1 MKVNDT
7 LKIKEKANRK
17 FFKDHPNYDLPYPH
31 LDDMNLQQKLTL
43 KKEFRYKYDGEI
55 KDVNIGALSACKKQE
70 IFELSPHQEFIKRF
84 ISYQSPYNGV
94 LLFHG
99 LGSGKTCSAIGITES
114 IRVYSKYIHNFK
126 RILIIASP
134 NVQENFKL
142 QLFDPSNLKK
152 INDIWSIRGCLGNSL
167 IKELNIEQINNL
179 TKEELIHKIHKLI
192 NNYYDFTGYIE
203 FANRIQKCIVQQNG
217 AIQERPTQKKLKSA
231 FEDTLIIIDEIH
243 NIRINTDVKSDKKI
257 SKSLY
262 TLVKYV
268 KYLKFVFLTGTPMY
282 NDPKEILFILNI
294 LNMNDNRSIVQ
305 IKDIFDE
312 NGEFIVKGGV
322 NIGKELFAMKA
333 NGYVSY
339 VRGENPYS
347 FPYLIMPHMYKDP
360 HSIKIL
366 AKYPSVQF
374 NKKPITGPIKYI
386 DVFVTPL
393 SKTQEAGYTYF
404 VDKVIEKVKDQQV
417 FEQMDSFRYS
427 IIQSPIQALNIV
439 YPVDDG
445 YLTGNVG
452 LESVMKY
459 VERQNPPSKNGFEYT
474 RMNGMFAYNKI
485 GEYSHKIKTIL
496 DNIINSTGIIL
507 IYSGY
512 IDGGIVPMALA
523 LEHIGFTRYG
533 SSSKSL
539 FKNKQYTDKDKEQPP
554 MKNFKYSIICG
565 EKPLSP
571 NNNEEIDALTH
582 NNTNGERVKVVIISQ
597 AGSEGIDLKNIRQV
611 HIMEPWYNM
620 NRIEQIIGRARR
632 NCSHKEL
639 PLNERNVQIFLH
651 CSSMPEVET
660 MDMYLYRLSEKK
672 SIKIGQVSRLLK
684 SVSIDCI
691 LNKEQQAFAH
701 MTQRI
706 KLKTSDVRINT
717 LIDYKLQDEPFSVL
731 CDYSDS
737 CEYECINKVT
747 DKEALDKTTYQYP
760 FTQSNKVL
768 ERIKQLFKIK
778 YVYKRAEINKLVIT
792 RGIHMEEVDRA
803 LHDLELETLTD
814 KYGRKGNLIH
824 TTDLYFFHPIELKDK
839 HVTMFERITP
849 IQHKDMQY
857 KVGID
862 FAENNTSKEDTTIM
876 VNVRDKYTRALENNE
891 NNKTDDDWYNF
902 FDSGIEYLKEAGITQ
917 KVLHKYLIAHICE
930 QLSFHDE
937 MEMLNDIYSKD
948 GELETL
954 IKKYYDQF
962 MFKSEGI
969 EALFLVDILSTD
981 EKEHILILDG
991 DRWREST
998 YTEREVMVPLI
1009 KKKFGV
1015 KLAPEFTIIGFMG
1028 FNNKTG
1034 TFEFKI
1040 KNKDDTRTIGALI
1053 ENKPKKDILNIIET
1067 TIGEAGI
1074 KSQLSH
1080 KKKNELCVLEEI
1092 LLRHYDTMNV
1102 KNARCFLNKIEI
1114 YYLNKN

>member
-1 MKVNDT
+1 
-7 LKIKEKANRK
+7 
-17 FFKDHPNYDLPYPH
+17 
-31 LDDMNLQQKLTL
+31 
-43 KKEFRYKYDGEI
+43 
-55 KDVNIGALSACKKQE
+55 
-70 IFELSPHQEFIKRF
+70 
-84 ISYQSPYNGV
+84 
-94 LLFHG
+94 
-99 LGSGKTCSAIGITES
+99 
-114 IRVYSKYIHNFK
+114 
-126 RILIIASP
+126 
-134 NVQENFKL
+134 
-142 QLFDPSNLKK
+142 
-152 INDIWSIRGCLGNSL
+152 
-167 IKELNIEQINNL
+167 
-179 TKEELIHKIHKLI
+179 
-192 NNYYDFTGYIE
+192 
-203 FANRIQKCIVQQNG
+203 
-217 AIQERPTQKKLKSA
+217 
-231 FEDTLIIIDEIH
+231 
-243 NIRINTDVKSDKKI
+243 
-257 SKSLY
+257 
-262 TLVKYV
+262 
-268 KYLKFVFLTGTPMY
+268 
-282 NDPKEILFILNI
+282 
-294 LNMNDNRSIVQ
+294 
-305 IKDIFDE
+305 
-312 NGEFIVKGGV
+312 
-322 NIGKELFAMKA
+322 
-333 NGYVSY
+333 
-339 VRGENPYS
+339 
-347 FPYLIMPHMYKDP
+347 
-360 HSIKIL
+360 
-366 AKYPSVQF
+366 
-374 NKKPITGPIKYI
+374 
-386 DVFVTPL
+386 
-393 SKTQEAGYTYF
+393 
-404 VDKVIEKVKDQQV
+404 
-417 FEQMDSFRYS
+417 
-427 IIQSPIQALNIV
+427 
-439 YPVDDG
+439 
-445 YLTGNVG
+445 
-452 LESVMKY
+452 
-459 VERQNPPSKNGFEYT
+459 
-474 RMNGMFAYNKI
+474 
-485 GEYSHKIKTIL
+485 
-496 DNIINSTGIIL
+496 
-507 IYSGY
+507 
-512 IDGGIVPMALA
+512 
-523 LEHIGFTRYG
+523 
-533 SSSKSL
+533 
-539 FKNKQYTDKDKEQPP
+539 
-554 MKNFKYSIICG
+554 
-565 EKPLSP
+565 
-571 NNNEEIDALTH
+571 
-582 NNTNGERVKVVIISQ
+582 
-597 AGSEGIDLKNIRQV
+597 
-611 HIMEPWYNM
+611 
-620 NRIEQIIGRARR
+620 
-632 NCSHKEL
+632 
-639 PLNERNVQIFLH
+639 
-651 CSSMPEVET
+651 
-660 MDMYLYRLSEKK
+660 
-672 SIKIGQVSRLLK
+672 
-684 SVSIDCI
+684 
-691 LNKEQQAFAH
+691 

-814 KYGRKGNLIH
+814 NYGRKGNLIH

-1102 KNARCFLNKIEI
+1102 KNARCFLNKIEF